1 MQSYLINKKAKQDQ
15 IIKNNLLQHHITY
28 KYSRM
33 EAIHFMSDHDVYYTS
48 TCLLRYDDIH
58 INYLKKRRGCNM
70 TKSIRFNRD
79 EEKEIKTLMD
89 KTGYDF
95 TTLIKMVLKDVNVT
109 SQKDLLDRRGI
120 YVAVQKIQEK
130 IQKISEKNHNTDI
143 EEINEEL
150 GEICH
155 ILSL

>member
-1 MQSYLINKKAKQDQ
+1 
-15 IIKNNLLQHHITY
+15 
-28 KYSRM
+28 
-33 EAIHFMSDHDVYYTS
+33 
-48 TCLLRYDDIH
+48 
-58 INYLKKRRGCNM
+58 M
-70 TKSIRFNRD
+70 TKSIRFNRE

-89 KTGYDF
+89 KTGYAF

-130 IQKISEKNHNTDI
+130 IQKISEKNHNIDI

>member
-1 MQSYLINKKAKQDQ
+1 
-15 IIKNNLLQHHITY
+15 
-28 KYSRM
+28 
-33 EAIHFMSDHDVYYTS
+33 
-48 TCLLRYDDIH
+48 
-58 INYLKKRRGCNM
+58 M
-70 TKSIRFNRD
+70 TKSIRFNRE

-130 IQKISEKNHNTDI
+130 IQKISEKNHNIDI

>member
-1 MQSYLINKKAKQDQ
+1 
-15 IIKNNLLQHHITY
+15 
-28 KYSRM
+28 
-33 EAIHFMSDHDVYYTS
+33 
-48 TCLLRYDDIH
+48 
-58 INYLKKRRGCNM
+58 M